1 MKVRNI
7 RIQNF
12 LSIKDLTYNFEEGLH
27 LFKGNNGHGKSSILQ
42 ALQVGLF
49 NKCDR
54 PMPWGRIGGPG
65 GFIITTEFKN
75 IEGKEVKVINDRTR
89 NRFEVYENDILLTHQ
104 ISKGLPL
111 VTKMLN
117 LTYSEFSM
125 LSYLTPSTVSSI
137 LTGTD
142 NSLISKFFSLHV
154 LQDYD
159 KALREER
166 KLLSRDKKNIE
177 IQLADAIVN
186 TQTYNLVELN
196 DRLTLLLKTQEAFR
210 GSPLAK
216 KVAGWE
222 EETNEKT
229 NNLTLAT
236 FSLQE
241 KTQRLSSLEDTTSSC
256 PTCGQSLKID
266 TTAILA
272 STIKLKQEIV
282 ELTTK
287 ITVDSKSLEELSG
300 YLNKSKGLL
309 TRELTGVADK
319 LREQEAKV
327 LAASIVEERDTI
339 DTDKLNKELASIE
352 RKINSLNITISA
364 IKSGEVHKSYLET
377 FTSVLN
383 GNLGNI
389 KQTLG
394 IKFRVVAK
402 IDTNGLSFSILDDG
416 IYKFS
421 AVLSSG
427 EKVIVGLMVLL
438 AMFET
443 LGDTLD
449 ITISTIML
457 DEAIS
462 AVSPKNMEAV
472 ESLLKELAK
481 ERCVIITQHHGELPE
496 ELFDTINIVQKV
508 DGLTEI
514 N

>member
-1 MKVRNI
+1 MKIRNI

-117 LTYSEFSM
+117 LTYPEFSM

-166 KLLSRDKKNIE
+166 KLLSRDKKGIE
-177 IQLADAIVN
+177 TQLADAILN
-186 TQTYNLVELN
+186 TQTYDLEALN
-196 DRLTLLLKTQEAFR
+196 TRLTQILKAQVAIR
-210 GSPLAK
+210 SSPWAIRLK
-216 KVAGWE
+216 GMEKEKVERAGI
-222 EETNEKT
+222 
-229 NNLTLAT
+229 LTLDK

-241 KTQRLSSLEDTTSSC
+241 KTQRLKNLEDTTSSC
-256 PTCGQSLKID
+256 PTCGQSLRVD

-272 STIKLKQEIV
+272 NTLKLKQEIV
-282 ELTTK
+282 ELTDK
-287 ITVDSKSLEELSG
+287 ITTEVKSLDELSDILNSDKKN
-300 YLNKSKGLL
+300 LNKEFRGID
-309 TRELTGVADK
+309 DK
-319 LREQEAKV
+319 LKIQEAKV
-327 LAASIVEERDTI
+327 LAASIVEERDTV
-339 DTDKLNKELASIE
+339 DTDKLNTELASIE

-364 IKSGEVHKSYLET
+364 IKSGDVHKSYLET

-389 KQTLG
+389 KQTLD
-394 IKFRVVAK
+394 IKFRVIAK

-462 AVSPKNMEAV
+462 AVSPKNMTAV

-481 ERCVIITQHHGELPE
+481 ERCVIITQHHDELPE
-496 ELFDTINIVQKV
+496 EFFDTINMVQKV